1 MRGRLRSK
9 SFCFFSLSRGGRGW
23 VSAFADV
30 DYRFAEE
37 KKKYER
43 LKRKGKI
50 NIWDDIAFMKLQSA
64 EDIRLKKLEQSRL
77 RRIEEA
83 DG

>member
-1 MRGRLRSK
+1 M
-9 SFCFFSLSRGGRGW
+9 F
-23 VSAFADV
+23 VFADV
-30 DYRFAEE
+30 DCRFAKE

-43 LKRKGKI
+43 LKRKGEI
-50 NIWDDIAFMKLQSA
+50 SVWDDIAFMKLQSA

-77 RRIEEA
+77 RRIEET

>member
-9 SFCFFSLSRGGRGW
+9 SFCFFPFRGEGVAGCLRLLMLL
-23 VSAFADV
+23 
-30 DYRFAEE
+30 YRFAEE

-43 LKRKGKI
+43 LRRKEK
-50 NIWDDIAFMKLQSA
+50 NSFWDDIAFMKLQSA

-77 RRIEEA
+77 RRSEEA
-83 DG
+83 NG

>member
-1 MRGRLRSK
+1 
-9 SFCFFSLSRGGRGW
+9 

-30 DYRFAEE
+30 DCRFSEA

-43 LKRKGKI
+43 LKRKGEVSV
-50 NIWDDIAFMKLQSA
+50 WDDIAFMKLQSA
-64 EDIRLKKLEQSRL
+64 EDVRLKKLEQSRL
-77 RRIEEA
+77 RRNEEA

>member
-9 SFCFFSLSRGGRGW
+9 SFLFLPSRGGRGW

-30 DYRFAEE
+30 DCRFSKE

-43 LKRKGKI
+43 LKRKGEI
-50 NIWDDIAFMKLQSA
+50 SVWDDIAFMKLQSA